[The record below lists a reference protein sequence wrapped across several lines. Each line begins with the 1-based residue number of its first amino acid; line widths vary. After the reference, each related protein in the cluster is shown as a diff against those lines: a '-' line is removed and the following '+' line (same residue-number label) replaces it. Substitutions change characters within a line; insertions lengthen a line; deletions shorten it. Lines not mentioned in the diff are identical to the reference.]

1 VRFECNGQ
9 NSTPYDTVMITSVP
23 AGPQDKQRISNYVV
37 SASQAQ
43 SAVEDLIKGLVTF
56 ATPSA
61 IENVHIKACMAKLG
75 VNNLPGEQC
84 IHALNH
90 CTALRM

>member
-1 VRFECNGQ
+1 
-9 NSTPYDTVMITSVP
+9 MITSVST
-23 AGPQDKQRISNYVV
+23 GPQDRQKISNYVV
-37 SASQAQ
+37 SASQAH

-75 VNNLPGEQC
+75 AHNLPGEQRS
-84 IHALNH
+84 HALNH
-90 CTALRM
+90 CTATRMLW